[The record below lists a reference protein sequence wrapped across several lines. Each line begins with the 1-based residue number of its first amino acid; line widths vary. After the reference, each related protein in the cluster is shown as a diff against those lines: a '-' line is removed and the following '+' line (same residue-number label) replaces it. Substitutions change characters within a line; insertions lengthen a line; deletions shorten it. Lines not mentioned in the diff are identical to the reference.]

1 MPVITFVAHDG
12 ATHEVEAAVGSNLM
26 QIALANGIDGILG
39 ECGGACSCATC
50 HCYLDD
56 EHYALASAPKAGERD
71 MLDCVLEPGPTSRLG
86 CQVAVSAEMDGMTV
100 RLPASQ
106 Y

>member
-12 ATHEVEAAVGSNLM
+12 ASFEVEAAAGSNLM
-26 QIALANGIDGILG
+26 QVALNNGIDGILG

-50 HCYLDD
+50 HCYLSEADF
-56 EHYALASAPKAGERD
+56 ARVPAPGSMERD
-71 MLDCVLEPGPTSRLG
+71 MLDCVAEPEPTSRLG
-86 CQVAVSAEMDGMTV
+86 CQVVISDDMDGLVV
-100 RLPASQ
+100 RMPASQ

>member
-12 ATHEVEAAVGSNLM
+12 ASFEVDAAVGSNLM
-26 QIALANGIDGILG
+26 QVALNNGIDGILG

-50 HCYLDD
+50 HCYLGEADF
-56 EHYALASAPKAGERD
+56 ARVPAPGPMERD
-71 MLDCVLEPGPTSRLG
+71 MLDCVAEPEPTSRLG
-86 CQVAVSAEMDGMTV
+86 CQVVISDDMDGLVV
-100 RLPASQ
+100 RMPASQ